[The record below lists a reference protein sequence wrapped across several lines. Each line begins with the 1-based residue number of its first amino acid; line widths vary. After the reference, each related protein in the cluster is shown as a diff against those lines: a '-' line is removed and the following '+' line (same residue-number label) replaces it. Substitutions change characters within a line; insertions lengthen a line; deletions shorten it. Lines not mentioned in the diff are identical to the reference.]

1 LNQLK
6 KILYIEDDYMTRDI
20 VRRFVGKTYEIDMA
34 ESGEAALIMTEKNN
48 YDCFLI
54 DIGLNGGLNG
64 IEVTKEIK
72 KIGNNKNKPFI
83 AVTGYAMR
91 KEKEYILNSGLT
103 HYISKPFNSRE
114 LLELLE
120 NTIGH

>member
-1 LNQLK
+1 LTQLK
-6 KILYIEDDYMTRDI
+6 KILYLEDDFMTRDI
-20 VRRFVGKTYEIDMA
+20 VKRFLHRTYIIDMA
-34 ESGEAALIMTEKNN
+34 ENGEAAIIMTRKNN

-64 IEVTKEIK
+64 IEVTKELK
-72 KIGNNKNKPFI
+72 KIKDNKNKPFI

-114 LLELLE
+114 LLDLLE
-120 NTIGH
+120 STIGH